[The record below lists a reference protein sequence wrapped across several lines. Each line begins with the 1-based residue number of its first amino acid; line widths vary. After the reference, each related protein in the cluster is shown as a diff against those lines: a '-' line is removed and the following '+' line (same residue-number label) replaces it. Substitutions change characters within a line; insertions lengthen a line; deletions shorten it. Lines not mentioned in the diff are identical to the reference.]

1 MNHFLLPNSIQK
13 MSKENQKLDFDE
25 EAKKLWARLNLD
37 PNSLN
42 RGLWNHVDPIYK
54 HPTGNGQIF
63 VGNQTA
69 AENLSFLK
77 SLNITHIVNCT
88 YGHSKIPNFH
98 EKHLKYYTFAIS
110 NWQSFVNSTNAS
122 ILAFIDPLFRF
133 IDDAIEKGENVLVH
147 CLAGAHR
154 AGTTG
159 CACLM
164 HYANLDVPTAI
175 STAKSLRPIIDP
187 IGQLPEFLHR
197 FKRAQDYRKQQTQQQ
212 TISSTSSSSS
222 SSIPPSSQAKEVEG
236 QDKND
241 IRKIFIDNLG
251 KKF

>member
-1 MNHFLLPNSIQK
+1 MFSRSGDSRLHSNNRQGT
-13 MSKENQKLDFDE
+13 LDFDD
-25 EAKKLWARLNLD
+25 EAKKLWAKLNLEPD
-37 PNSLN
+37 ASS
-42 RGLWNHVDPIYK
+42 RGLWNHVDPIFK
-54 HPTGNGQIF
+54 HPTGKGIIY

-77 SLNITHIVNCT
+77 SLNITHVVNCT
-88 YGHSKIPNFH
+88 YGQSKIPNFH

-122 ILAFIDPLFRF
+122 LLVFIDPMFKF
-133 IDDAIEKGENVLVH
+133 IDEAIERGENVLVH

-164 HYANLDVPTAI
+164 HYASMDVPTAI

-197 FKRAQDYRKQQTQQQ
+197 FKRAQDYRKQQGIQNQTQSSKPNTDEEQ
-212 TISSTSSSSS
+212 TDNTTKRIF
-222 SSIPPSSQAKEVEG
+222 VDVLG
-236 QDKND
+236 DK
-241 IRKIFIDNLG
+241 F
-251 KKF
+251 

>member
-1 MNHFLLPNSIQK
+1 
-13 MSKENQKLDFDE
+13 MSSSNMEKDKVKKLDFDE
-25 EAKKLWARLNLD
+25 EARKLWEKLNLD

-54 HPTGNGQIF
+54 HPSGGTIY

-77 SLNITHIVNCT
+77 SLNITHVVNCT

-133 IDDAIEKGENVLVH
+133 IDEAIEIGENVLVH

-164 HYANLDVPTAI
+164 YYANLDVPTAI
-175 STAKSLRPIIDP
+175 STAKTLRPIIDP

-197 FKRAQDYRKQQTQQQ
+197 FKRAQDYRKQQTING
-212 TISSTSSSSS
+212 TLSLSSSSMPSSTS
-222 SSIPPSSQAKEVEG
+222 QERQTEG
-236 QDKND
+236 QDEND
-241 IRKIFIDNLG
+241 TRKIFIDSLG
-251 KKF
+251 GKF